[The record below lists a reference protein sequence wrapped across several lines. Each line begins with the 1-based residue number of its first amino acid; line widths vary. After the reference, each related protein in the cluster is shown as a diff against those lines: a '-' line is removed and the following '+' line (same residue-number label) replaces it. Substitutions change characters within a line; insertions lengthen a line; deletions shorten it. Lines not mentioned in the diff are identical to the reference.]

1 MNSMNDVKG
10 LSLIVTIVDRKIGK
24 KVKKVFKKFGCNFH
38 LTFVGKGTAPKEI
51 FDYLGIGIIEKDVV
65 LSVVDYELKDQL
77 LDSLKNKLH
86 FDKPGKGVACSIPIN
101 GIDSAA
107 ALERVLKKEN

>member
-1 MNSMNDVKG
+1 MSDVKG

-24 KVKKVFKKFGCNFH
+24 KVKKLFKRFGCNYH

-51 FDYLGIGIIEKDVV
+51 FEYLGVGVIEKDVV
-65 LSVVDYELKDQL
+65 LSVVDVELKNQL
-77 LDSLKNKLH
+77 FDALITKLH

-107 ALERVLKKEN
+107 ALDRVLKKEN

>member
-1 MNSMNDVKG
+1 MNDVKG

-24 KVKKVFKKFGCNFH
+24 KVKKIFKKFGCNYH

-51 FDYLGIGIIEKDVV
+51 FDYLGVGVIEKDVV
-65 LSVVDYELKDQL
+65 LSVVDSELKNKL
-77 LDSLKNKLH
+77 LEALKIKLH

-107 ALERVLKKEN
+107 ALNRVLKKEN

>member
-1 MNSMNDVKG
+1 MNNVKG
-10 LSLIVTIVDRKIGK
+10 LSLIVTIVDRKKGK
-24 KVKKVFKKFGCNFH
+24 KVKKIYKKLGCNYH

-51 FDYLGIGIIEKDVV
+51 FDYLGVGVIEKDVI
-65 LSVVDYELKDQL
+65 LSVIDSELKNQL
-77 LDSLKNKLH
+77 FENFRTKLH

-107 ALERVLKKEN
+107 ALNRVLKKEN